1 MELNNIID
9 VVEKRAKDIA
19 DQEIVNYNKAHPELN
34 LTDEAREAVRTRSIS
49 QLTLQLSKF
58 HFKDDTD
65 LQEQFDDWFSSNE
78 EEDLIKACKHCLDD
92 EAKKIREAA
101 KWRSEPFST
110 PGSVH
115 TSSMTLRIELCCS
128 LELAK
133 LLSSH
138 ASSRRL
144 R

>member
-58 HFKDDTD
+58 HFKEDTD

-101 KWRSEPFST
+101 SGQMSSLDAYLTKHL
-110 PGSVH
+110 GSAH
-115 TSSMTLRIELCCS
+115 TID
-128 LELAK
+128 
-133 LLSSH
+133 
-138 ASSRRL
+138 
-144 R
+144 

>member
-9 VVEKRAKDIA
+9 FVEKRAKDIA

-101 KWRSEPFST
+101 SGKMSSLDAYLT
-110 PGSVH
+110 KHLGSAH
-115 TSSMTLRIELCCS
+115 TID
-128 LELAK
+128 
-133 LLSSH
+133 
-138 ASSRRL
+138 
-144 R
+144 